1 MQDADGRT
9 DRPAGVQADGEMKDS
24 IKFTFIKI
32 RGQHQ
37 NEKDADESE
46 GLST

>member
-1 MQDADGRT
+1 MQT
-9 DRPAGVQADGEMKDS
+9 DRQTGAQADGEMKDS
-24 IKFTFIKI
+24 IKFRFIKI